1 MPPTEHWL
9 PSLILQST
17 SATLP
22 ISKQSSYP
30 QYHGANSK
38 MLLHQ
43 MNYTHLVLKKQI
55 KFFFGGGGVSNSSN
69 ILEYMIMYIL
79 EQNDSNQ
86 AS

>member
-55 KFFFGGGGVSNSSN
+55 KFFFLGGGGGGIQFIKYSGICDHV
-69 ILEYMIMYIL
+69 YTGTK
-79 EQNDSNQ
+79 
-86 AS
+86 